1 MKDLITVT
9 TNPSYTVHLET
20 GALRQLGS
28 LVRPLS
34 KAQTVVV
41 VSDDNVMPLYGATVV
56 QSLTEA
62 GFTVR
67 TFTVPHGEVAKT
79 PTYLIKLI
87 EYLAGACLT
96 RKDLL
101 VALGGGVVGDL
112 TGFAAATYLRGID
125 YVQVPTTLLSAV
137 DSSVGGKTA
146 VNLSEG
152 KNLWGAFKQPL
163 FVLCDPLTLQTL
175 PENEWHS
182 GCGEVIKYG
191 MIGHPDLLDDL
202 RQKPLTFSVLQQDPS
217 YVRSIITRCIRAKA
231 EVVVHDEKEQGLRKL
246 LNFGHTFGHGI
257 EAFTDFTI
265 PHGIAV
271 ATGMALL
278 IRAAMKNG
286 DLPVPDGK
294 AFLDLLV
301 AHGLPIKTEATDEA
315 LLAAALHDKKSE
327 GTSVTV
333 IYPVAYGHCELRP
346 VPHNKLGTYIVR
358 Q

>member
-9 TNPSYTVHLET
+9 TAPSYTVHLET
-20 GALRQLGS
+20 GALPQLGS
-28 LVRPLS
+28 LIKPLS
-34 KAQTVVV
+34 KAKTVVV
-41 VSDDNVMPLYGATVV
+41 VSDNHVMPLYGATVV

-79 PTYLIKLI
+79 PKWLIELI
-87 EYLAGACLT
+87 EYLAQACLT
-96 RKDLL
+96 RKDML

-146 VNLSEG
+146 VNLAEG

-175 PENEWHS
+175 PETEWHS

-202 RQKPLTFSVLQQDPS
+202 RQKPMTFNVLQQDPS
-217 YVRSIITRCIRAKA
+217 YVRSIIARCIRAKA
-231 EVVVHDEKEQGLRKL
+231 DVVAHDEKEQGLRKL

-271 ATGMALL
+271 AIGTALL
-278 IRAAMKNG
+278 IRASVKNG
-286 DLPVPDGK
+286 DLPAADGQT
-294 AFLDLLV
+294 FLDLLI
-301 AHGLPIKTEATDEA
+301 AHGLPIETDATDEA
-315 LLAAALHDKKSE
+315 LLEAALHDKKSE
-327 GTSVTV
+327 GASVTL
-333 IYPVAYGHCELRP
+333 IYPVSYGHCELRP
-346 VPHNKLGTYIVR
+346 VAHKELGNYIVR
-358 Q
+358 